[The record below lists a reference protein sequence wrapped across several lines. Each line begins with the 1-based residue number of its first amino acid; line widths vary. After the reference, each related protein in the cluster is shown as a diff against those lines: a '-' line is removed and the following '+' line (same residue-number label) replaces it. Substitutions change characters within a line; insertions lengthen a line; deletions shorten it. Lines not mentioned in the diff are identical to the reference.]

1 MLRAVKQK
9 RIYQDIVTQIQ
20 RLLADG
26 RLKPGFQLP
35 SERELSELFQVSR
48 ASVREAIRALD
59 SMGLVEIRSGEGTYV
74 ASTVESVLSP
84 LAFAIRPQRDGHR
97 EIFEARR
104 LLEPEIAA
112 LAAERANPSEIRRL
126 EAILEEQGRQI
137 AKGEIGVETDSAFHS
152 ALARAAKNKVFLR
165 LDNAMVES
173 LREIRE
179 RSLQTDGRAA
189 RSLAG
194 HQKILK
200 AIRARDPVKA
210 RQAMLEHLEAIERN
224 IMRLRARERKR
235 GMPKVSRA
243 GVAGGTNQ
251 RSKGEVRV

>member
-20 RLLADG
+20 QLLADG

-84 LAFAIRPQRDGHR
+84 LAFAIRQQRDGHR

-104 LLEPEIAA
+104 IVEPEIAA
-112 LAAERANPSEIRRL
+112 LAAERANPSEVRRL
-126 EAILEEQGRQI
+126 GAILEEQARQI
-137 AKGEIGVETDSAFHS
+137 SGGETGVEADSAFHS
-152 ALARAAKNKVFLR
+152 TLAQAAKNKVFLR
-165 LDNAMVES
+165 LDDAMVQS

-179 RSLQTDGRAA
+179 RSLQTNGRPA

-200 AIRARDPVKA
+200 AIQARDPAKA

-224 IMRLRARERKR
+224 IVRLRARERKR
-235 GMPKVSRA
+235 GIPKVARA
-243 GVAGGTNQ
+243 VVAGRTNQ
-251 RSKGEVRV
+251 RSKREVRV